1 MRPPHVGREKL
12 SKFEIKKIFNQ
23 YLKVK
28 CDSHNIANLKN
39 IDLFDS
45 ILIGDS
51 HTPQFSYLVNLGA
64 LRTKDM
70 RSLASFNDAN
80 IASKINAYKK
90 YEEVE
95 DEKTIHLKAGNEIL
109 MPLGECLKIRKST
122 RKFASSPLDFD
133 DFSTL
138 CKYSFGQS
146 ERKEEYGGIEVSCRY
161 HASGG
166 GLYPLQ
172 IFLYINN
179 VSSVENGL
187 YRYQVSS
194 HSIYPVRK
202 DFDVSRFLNNDRNFD
217 LANFSLLV
225 IYEYDIN
232 RNYLKYGELSLLL
245 TFMEVGIIYHNF
257 ELCSSALRCGACQ
270 IGGFDKH
277 YAENILN
284 LDGFN
289 SHVIFTNI
297 CGRRR

>member
-1 MRPPHVGREKL
+1 M

-28 CDSHNIANLKN
+28 CDPCNIANLKN

-45 ILIGDS
+45 ILMGNAR
-51 HTPQFSYLVNLGA
+51 TAQFSYLLNLGA
-64 LRTKDM
+64 VRTKDM
-70 RSLASFNDAN
+70 RSLAAFNEAN
-80 IASKINAYKK
+80 IASQINAYKR

-95 DEKTIHLKAGNEIL
+95 GDKTIYLKSDGEIL
-109 MPLGECLKIRKST
+109 MPLGDCLKARKSA
-122 RKFASSPLDFD
+122 RKFAPIPLDFD
-133 DFSTL
+133 SFSTL

-172 IFLYINN
+172 IFLYVNN
-179 VSSVENGL
+179 VSPIENGL

-202 DFDVSRFLNNDRNFD
+202 DFDVSRFLNNDKSFD
-217 LANFSLLV
+217 LKNFSLLV
-225 IYEYDIN
+225 IYEYDVN
-232 RNYLKYGELSLLL
+232 KNYLKYGELSLLL
-245 TFMEVGIIYHNF
+245 TLIEVGIISHNF
-257 ELCSSALRCGACQ
+257 ELCSSALKCGACQ

-284 LDGFN
+284 IDGLN
-289 SHVIFTNI
+289 SHIIFTNI
-297 CGRRR
+297 CGRRRQ